1 MAPMRRSLEALAG
14 TEYDVLVI
22 GAGASGAATAREA
35 CLRGFKTCLIERD
48 DFGGGTSAHCFKVVH
63 GGIRYLQHADIPRL
77 RHSCRE
83 RAILLRI
90 APHLVSPMP
99 FAVPTFGKGKSSKW
113 FLGAGMRV
121 YDLLT
126 RDCNAHVAD
135 PSRRVRSTRF
145 LSYDETRRLFP
156 EVESR
161 DLTGAAV
168 FEDGQMYNPPRLVL
182 AFVAAAEQLGATV
195 ANYVEAERLTIEG
208 SRVVGVRARD
218 SLSGQRFDIRAR
230 LVINAAGP
238 WAEGILHPLE
248 RTRVAAG
255 TYSRDACLVL
265 ARRPSSRIALAMQG
279 RTRDA
284 DALLARNARHLFLV
298 PWRDHTLLGVW
309 HTVVRRD
316 PDRVGLSMA
325 EMRGCIDEINA
336 CHLAMQLN
344 QSEVSMVGFGLV
356 PFGDDQPREGGN
368 LSFGKQSRLIDH
380 RRESGLE
387 GLLSLISVRYT
398 VARADAVAALDRASE
413 QLGKRQTGAE
423 SADRPLPGGEIED
436 FARFLGQLRARW
448 PQWLPQSARE
458 GLAQNY
464 GSRALTILQLAE
476 ADPALRRC
484 LPGSAIS
491 HAEIAYSLREE
502 MVVHMNDII
511 FRRTDLGT
519 AGHPGLAALEDLE
532 MLMQRELGWS
542 PTRTAQERAAVEA
555 HLGRYHALDSR
566 ASFKPRAA

>member
-1 MAPMRRSLEALAG
+1 MRRSLEALAD

-22 GAGASGAATAREA
+22 GAGACGAATAREA

-99 FAVPTFGKGKSSKW
+99 FAVPTFGQGKSSKW
-113 FLGAGMRV
+113 FLGTGMRV

-126 RDCNAHVAD
+126 LDCNAHVAD
-135 PSRRVRSTRF
+135 PKRRIGSTRF
-145 LSYDETRRLFP
+145 LGYEETRRLFP

-161 DLTGAAV
+161 GLTGAAV

-182 AFVAAAEQLGATV
+182 AFVAAAEQLGAAV
-195 ANYVEAERLTIEG
+195 ANYVEAERLSIEG
-208 SRVVGVRARD
+208 SRVTGVNVRD
-218 SLSGQRFDIRAR
+218 RLSGQRFDIRAR

-238 WAEGILHPLE
+238 WAEGILQPSE
-248 RTRVAAG
+248 RTQVTPG

-265 ARRPSSRIALAMQG
+265 ARRPASRIALAMQG

-298 PWRDHTLLGVW
+298 PWREHTLLGVW
-309 HTVVRRD
+309 HTVVPRD
-316 PDRVGLSMA
+316 PDQVSLSMT
-325 EMRGCIDEINA
+325 EMRSFIEEINA
-336 CHLAMQLN
+336 CHPAMRLEE
-344 QSEVSMVGFGLV
+344 SEVSMVGFGLV
-356 PFGDDQPREGGN
+356 PFGDDQPQEGGR
-368 LSFGKQSRLIDH
+368 LSFGKQSRLVDH
-380 RRESGLE
+380 RRENGLE

-436 FARFLGQLRARW
+436 FAGFLEQLRAKW
-448 PQWLPQSARE
+448 PEWLPQSARE

-464 GSRALTILQLAE
+464 GTHALGILQLAE
-476 ADPALRRC
+476 REPALRRC
-484 LPGSAIS
+484 LPGSTIS
-491 HAEIAYSLREE
+491 HAEIAHSLREE
-502 MVVHMNDII
+502 MAVHMSDIV

-519 AGHPGLAALEDLE
+519 AGHPDPVALEDLE
-532 MLMQRELGWS
+532 KLMQHELGWS
-542 PTRTAQERAAVEA
+542 PARTAQERAAVEA
-555 HLGRYHALDSR
+555 HLGRYHATGSR
-566 ASFKPRAA
+566 ASSKPRAA